1 MPNKD
6 DELWREGQGLNFR
19 IANSNA
25 RVPDDKCYYYQPE
38 EVFPRVLKKHTPKER
53 IPLVLL
59 QQLALGISLKMIKAS
74 SREEV
79 VKLHG
84 EAIQEA
90 KDKALEEGVVHL
102 IDWTTFLLV

>member
-1 MPNKD
+1 MAD
-6 DELWREGQGLNFR
+6 T
-19 IANSNA
+19 ANSNS
-25 RVPDDKCYYYQPE
+25 RELNSDNYYYNPDE
-38 EVFPRVLKKHTPKER
+38 LYPRVLKKHIPKDR
-53 IPLVLL
+53 ISLVLL

-74 SREEV
+74 SREDV
-79 VKLHG
+79 VRLHG